1 MGNYL
6 GNPNLKLTGVEY
18 LCLCMQANP
27 GRSKRYY
34 LRRKNIYQR
43 GSDPSKGANG
53 SSGYFRPGTFYDD
66 NLWEDWSFAHNLY
79 GRRRKDWMGRTRY
92 QPKSCQM
99 HLTRKGW
106 TKANEARKKLGLE
119 SLPYNND

>member
-6 GNPNLKLTGVEY
+6 GNQNLKLTGVEY

-43 GSDPSKGANG
+43 GSDPSKGG
-53 SSGYFRPGTFYDD
+53 SGMTGYFKVGGFYDY
-66 NLWEDWSFAHNLY
+66 NLWVDYAPRTVKSTN
-79 GRRRKDWMGRTRY
+79 WMGYSTTVPR
-92 QPKSCQM
+92 KSEM
-99 HLTRKGW
+99 HLTELGW
-106 TKANEARKKLGLE
+106 KRANQARLKLGLNT
-119 SLPYNND
+119 LPEL

>member
-43 GSDPSKGANG
+43 GSDPSNGANG
-53 SSGYFRPGTFYDD
+53 NSGYFRPGTFYDG
-66 NLWEDWSFAHNLY
+66 NLWCDYSTHSYKRRDWRGQS
-79 GRRRKDWMGRTRY
+79 KIMS
-92 QPKSCQM
+92 KSCEM

-106 TKANEARKKLGLE
+106 ERANKARQKIGLKP
-119 SLPYNND
+119 LPFKD